1 MQASTEPITVRLYQ
15 FALATLAVVAA
26 GFGALYTYTESAPAD
41 LFAVRIAAVVLAA
54 GAALLIQYVPL
65 AWDYAK
71 TITYSIMGAFAL
83 WHVGAMWMGEGSAI
97 ALAEALL
104 VFVTAG
110 LVFAPALHYV
120 IYAVAVAAGM
130 TAAAFLGGPFELP
143 SLAYPVLSSFALL
156 LGALVVYAR
165 TSLEDALET
174 TLAETDVAIK
184 AKSEF
189 LATMSHEIRTP
200 MNGVIGMT
208 SLLMDTDLT
217 SEQKDYVQTIRI
229 SGDSLLTIINDILD
243 FSKIEADRIELE
255 EHPFDLRSTL
265 EEAMDLIATKASAKG
280 LELAYRISDDV
291 PQAVIGDV
299 TRLRQIVVNLLS
311 NAVKFTEKG
320 EVFLNVETRRTRD
333 RRHEL
338 QFTVRDTGI
347 GIPPDRIGRLFQSF
361 SQVDSSTTRKFGGT
375 GLGLAIS
382 KRLTEL
388 MGGTMWVESEVGQ
401 GSAFH
406 FTLVVRSSASLVTKS
421 LRGVQPELA
430 GRRLLIVDDNETNR
444 KVLLAQAKNWG
455 LQARAASSGAQ
466 ALALLD
472 EGTTFDLGV
481 LDMQMPDMDGLELA
495 KALRARP
502 DTFDLP
508 LAMLSSVG
516 QRIETQGLFSAS
528 LTKPIKQQQLFTI
541 LTDMVAEREG
551 RESVSAK
558 TAAPA
563 EGKKKKKGELDESDL
578 PALRILLAEDNA
590 VNQKVALRIL
600 NRLGLQADVA
610 ANGLEAIKMLE
621 LSTYDVVLMDVQMP
635 EMDGFEATA
644 KINDEIPEERRPR
657 IVAMTANAMSGDRER
672 CLDAGMDD
680 YISKPVRRKE
690 LLDAMLRCTPLADN
704 PDLAPQTF
712 DAPGGDGASTAPAP
726 EAPTLRATAPPAKP
740 ALKPTSPKAQ
750 GVQKTTIKPPPEPV
764 EVEVKPLPAPAPVET
779 ADGLPAPEIEPGE
792 VLVKLTEMAGIED
805 KEFMQEVIE
814 SYLRVDESLLD
825 EIATGVETKD
835 ASMVTKAVHK
845 LKSSS
850 AILGGETLAAHC
862 FDLEKKGRHD
872 EMDAEAAEAAEQVDR
887 HARSF
892 RKVIQGALELVEQ
905 MPDE

>member
-1 MQASTEPITVRLYQ
+1 MQAPSTEPITVRLYQ

-71 TITYSIMGAFAL
+71 TITYTIMGGFAL

-110 LVFAPALHYV
+110 LVFAPSLHYV
-120 IYAVAVAAGM
+120 MYALAVAVGMSAAS
-130 TAAAFLGGPFELP
+130 FLGGEFELP
-143 SLAYPVLSSFALL
+143 RLAYPVLSSFALL

-165 TSLEDALET
+165 TSLEDALAN

-208 SLLMDTDLT
+208 SLLMDTDLN
-217 SEQKDYVQTIRI
+217 SEQKDYVQTIRV

-311 NAVKFTEKG
+311 NAVKFTETG

-347 GIPPDRIGRLFQSF
+347 GIPADRLGRLFQSF

-388 MGGTMWVESEVGQ
+388 MGGTMWVESEIGK

-430 GRRLLIVDDNETNR
+430 GRRMLIVDDNETNR

-472 EGTTFDLGV
+472 EGTTFDFGV

-528 LTKPIKQQQLFTI
+528 LTKPIKQQQLYSI
-541 LTDMVAEREG
+541 LSDMVAEREG
-551 RESVSAK
+551 RASPSSKTQPDQAK
-558 TAAPA
+558 RK
-563 EGKKKKKGELDESDL
+563 GKDELDESDL

-590 VNQKVALRIL
+590 VNQKVAIRIL

-610 ANGLEAIKMLE
+610 ANGLEAIKMLQ

-644 KINDEIPEERRPR
+644 KINSDIPVERRPR
-657 IVAMTANAMSGDRER
+657 IVAMTANAMTGDRER

-680 YISKPVRRKE
+680 YISKPVRRQE
-690 LLDAMLRCTPLADN
+690 LLDALLRCTPLEDAN
-704 PDLAPQTF
+704 VGTAPEPFQ
-712 DAPGGDGASTAPAP
+712 APAGDGSPQPEEPALRTAPAP
-726 EAPTLRATAPPAKP
+726 APKKAQPAPAKP
-740 ALKPTSPKAQ
+740 APAQ
-750 GVQKTTIKPPPEPV
+750 DDVVEAVILTEPEPVAPPEP
-764 EVEVKPLPAPAPVET
+764 AP
-779 ADGLPAPEIEPGE
+779 DGLPTPEIKPHE
-792 VLVKLTEMAGIED
+792 VLAKLTEMAGIED

-814 SYLRVDESLLD
+814 SYLRVDEGLLD
-825 EIATGVETKD
+825 EIALGIQTQD
-835 ASMVTKAVHK
+835 ASLVTKAVHK

-850 AILGGETLAAHC
+850 AILGGETLSEFC
-862 FDLEKKGRHD
+862 FDLEKKGRHE
-872 EMDAEAAEAAEQVDR
+872 EMDDEAARIAAEVDR
-887 HARSF
+887 HARAF
-892 RKVIQGALELVEQ
+892 RQVIQDALTLTEQ

>member
-1 MQASTEPITVRLYQ
+1 MQAASTEPITVRLYQ
-15 FALATLAVVAA
+15 FALATLAVIAA

-41 LFAVRIAAVVLAA
+41 LFAVRIAAVALAA

-83 WHVGAMWMGEGSAI
+83 WHVGAMFLGDGAAI
-97 ALAEALL
+97 GLAEALL

-110 LVFAPALHYV
+110 LIFAPSLHYV
-120 IYAVAVAAGM
+120 IYALAVAAGM
-130 TAAAFLGGPFELP
+130 TAAAFLGGDFDLP
-143 SLAYPVLSSFALL
+143 KLAYPVLSSFALL
-156 LGALVVYAR
+156 LGALVVFAR
-165 TSLEDALET
+165 TSLEDALAN

-208 SLLMDTDLT
+208 SLLMDTDLN
-217 SEQKDYVQTIRI
+217 SEQKDYVQTIRV

-265 EEAMDLIATKASAKG
+265 EEALDLIATKASAKG
-280 LELAYRISDDV
+280 LELAYRISEDV

-311 NAVKFTEKG
+311 NSVKFTETG
-320 EVFLNVETRRTRD
+320 EIFLNVETRRTRD

-347 GIPPDRIGRLFQSF
+347 GIPAERLGRLFQSF
-361 SQVDSSTTRKFGGT
+361 SQVDSSTTRKYGGT

-388 MGGTMWVESEVGQ
+388 MGGTMWVESEVGK

-421 LRGVQPELA
+421 LRGVQQEIA

-528 LTKPIKQQQLFTI
+528 LTKPIKQQQLFLI

-551 RESVSAK
+551 RE
-558 TAAPA
+558 APSSRKKA
-563 EGKKKKKGELDESDL
+563 DPDKKKAKGELDESDL

-600 NRLGLQADVA
+600 NRLGLKADVA

-644 KINDEIPEERRPR
+644 KINDEIPPERRPR
-657 IVAMTANAMSGDRER
+657 IVAMTANAMAGDRER
-672 CLDAGMDD
+672 CLDEGMDD

-690 LLDAMLRCTPLADN
+690 LLDALLRCTPLDDHPGTAAN
-704 PDLAPQTF
+704 VPPPFQAPT
-712 DAPGGDGASTAPAP
+712 GDGSTAPAP
-726 EAPTLRATAPPAKP
+726 ELPTLRATPPPVPEKGQQQTQTAPAPAARP
-740 ALKPTSPKAQ
+740 AQRQVIT
-750 GVQKTTIKPPPEPV
+750 PPEPAPLVIPEPV
-764 EVEVKPLPAPAPVET
+764 EGDELQPQ
-779 ADGLPAPEIEPGE
+779 E
-792 VLVKLTEMAGIED
+792 VLAKLTEMAGIED

-825 EIATGVETKD
+825 EIAQGIETKD
-835 ASMVTKAVHK
+835 ASLVTKAVHK
-845 LKSSS
+845 LKSSA
-850 AILGGETLAAHC
+850 AILGGEALAESC

-872 EMDAEAAEAAEQVDR
+872 EMDDEAARVAADVDR
-887 HARSF
+887 HARAF
-892 RKVIQGALELVEQ
+892 RKVIQGALALTEA

>member
-1 MQASTEPITVRLYQ
+1 MQAASTEPITVRLYQ
-15 FALATLAVVAA
+15 FALATLAVIAA

-41 LFAVRIAAVVLAA
+41 LFAVRIAAVALAA

-71 TITYSIMGAFAL
+71 NITYSIMGAFAL
-83 WHVGAMWMGEGSAI
+83 WHIGAMWMGGGEAI

-104 VFVTAG
+104 VFITAG
-110 LVFAPALHYV
+110 LIFAPSLHYV
-120 IYAVAVAAGM
+120 IYALAVAAGM
-130 TAAAFLGGPFELP
+130 TAAAFLGGDFDLP
-143 SLAYPVLSSFALL
+143 KLAYPVLSSFALL

-165 TSLEDALET
+165 TSLEDALAN

-208 SLLMDTDLT
+208 SLLMDTDLN
-217 SEQKDYVQTIRI
+217 SEQKDYVQTIRV

-265 EEAMDLIATKASAKG
+265 EEALDLIATKASAKN
-280 LELAYRISDDV
+280 LELAYRISEDV

-311 NAVKFTEKG
+311 NSVKFTETG
-320 EVFLNVETRRTRD
+320 EIFLNVETRRTRD

-347 GIPPDRIGRLFQSF
+347 GIPPERLGRLFQSF
-361 SQVDSSTTRKFGGT
+361 SQVDSSTTRKYGGT

-388 MGGTMWVESEVGQ
+388 MGGTMWVESEVGK

-421 LRGVQPELA
+421 LRGVQQEIA

-528 LTKPIKQQQLFTI
+528 LTKPIKQQQLFLI

-551 RESVSAK
+551 RQTPSS
-558 TAAPA
+558 
-563 EGKKKKKGELDESDL
+563 KKKADPDKKKAKGELDESDL
-578 PALRILLAEDNA
+578 PQLRILLAEDNA

-600 NRLGLQADVA
+600 NRLGLKADVA

-644 KINDEIPEERRPR
+644 KINAEIPPERRPR
-657 IVAMTANAMSGDRER
+657 IVAMTANAMAGDRER
-672 CLDAGMDD
+672 CLDEGMDD
-680 YISKPVRRKE
+680 YISKPVRRQE
-690 LLDAMLRCTPLADN
+690 LLDALLRCTPLDDH
-704 PDLAPQTF
+704 PGLAEPRSRRPSRPPQATARRPRRPSRPRS
-712 DAPGGDGASTAPAP
+712 APRRRPSQSQAQQQTQTAPAP
-726 EAPTLRATAPPAKP
+726 ATKP
-740 ALKPTSPKAQ
+740 AQRQVIT
-750 GVQKTTIKPPPEPV
+750 PPEPAPLVIPEPV
-764 EVEVKPLPAPAPVET
+764 EGEELQPQ
-779 ADGLPAPEIEPGE
+779 E
-792 VLVKLTEMAGIED
+792 VLAKLTEMAGIED

-825 EIATGVETKD
+825 EIAQGIERKD
-835 ASMVTKAVHK
+835 ASLVTKAVHK
-845 LKSSS
+845 LKSSA
-850 AILGGETLAAHC
+850 AILGGEALAESC

-872 EMDAEAAEAAEQVDR
+872 EMDDEAARVAADVDR
-887 HARSF
+887 HARAF
-892 RKVIQGALELVEQ
+892 RKVIQGALALTEA